1 MQSSVAVTA
10 LGKVAEK
17 QQAVEA
23 MQKELEQARAE
34 LSSETGALKDADRK
48 SKMPLRVKSQK
59 PAPSNNDKAAA
70 TQIDP
75 TQVALQKIND
85 RLERMEKANAG
96 CKCAIA

>member
-1 MQSSVAVTA
+1 M
-10 LGKVAEK
+10 
-17 QQAVEA
+17 
-23 MQKELEQARAE
+23 KEELDKTRAE
-34 LSSETGALKDADRK
+34 LSSETGASKDTDRK
-48 SKMPLRVKSQK
+48 SKIPLQVKSQK